1 MNMKDFYTAIDIHSH
16 FNHGAVGEMSD
27 DGDPLLC
34 LQGKEL
40 EFLIDEAKRF
50 NVKATAYSSYAS
62 VLGKGGDIVSENE
75 YLHSIALENDEVFQ
89 WVVIHPE
96 IKETFL
102 QAERMLES
110 KKVLGIKLHPALHG
124 YSITEKGDSVFS
136 FANDL
141 GTAVLI
147 HPTNVLGAAK
157 MADNYP
163 NMSLIIAHLGS
174 RAHIDAIKNAKNG
187 NVYTDTSGYLSSL
200 NRIIEIAVEE
210 IGSEHIL
217 FGTDTY
223 SHAFQYCRVAFADIP
238 EEDKRNILYLN
249 AKRLFKLEI

>member
-1 MNMKDFYTAIDIHSH
+1 MNKNNFYPSIDIHSH
-16 FNHGAVGEMSD
+16 FNHGVIGED
-27 DGDPLLC
+27 TNPLNC
-34 LQGKEL
+34 ADI
-40 EFLIDEAKRF
+40 EFLTSDAKRF
-50 NVKATAYSSYAS
+50 NIKATAYSSYAS
-62 VLGKGGDIVSENE
+62 VLGKGGDIVAENE
-75 YLHSIALENDEVFQ
+75 YLYSLALENDEIFQ
-89 WVVIHPE
+89 WVVVHPD
-96 IKETFL
+96 IKDTYD
-102 QAERMLES
+102 QAERMLKS

-174 RAHIDAIKNAKNG
+174 REHIDAIKNAKHG
-187 NVYTDTSGYLSSL
+187 NVYTDTSGNLSSL
-200 NRIIEIAVEE
+200 NRIIEIAVNEL
-210 IGSEHIL
+210 GSEHIL

-223 SHAFQYCRVAFADIP
+223 AHAFQYSRIAFADIP
-238 EEDKRNILYLN
+238 EEDKRNILFLN